1 MYNNDDYYQKILKFS
16 QEVKCPSSIQIDLD
30 LRRTFP
36 NEEQVMDDKF
46 QQSLKNV
53 LVCYSTRNSSIGYCQ
68 GMNFVVSRL
77 LMLMGN
83 EEQTFYLFL
92 QIMEVLVSLI
102 YYDNLTGIIIETTLI
117 ESLLPIY
124 LPELHEFLEKN
135 NFNLTISNFI
145 HKWMVC
151 LFTQTLKIEMVYSFL
166 DFFFLDGSISLVK
179 NSLFIFASLQEEI
192 LSKDSFEEIYTVLTE
207 VENKIINPRIM
218 IYFLYEKD
226 FSFDDGNIRYLRSI
240 LSKPIRNKLHNGE
253 LLSTA
258 KRTWDENRELLK
270 KRNINCDPNWPFCLY
285 EVEYDINDVL
295 IFKESK
301 NIFVIDDYYYIK
313 SKGYQ
318 DEKEDNVDEFITKND
333 NKLLIERH
341 RHICDDQKLV
351 DASQN
356 FSDFQK
362 IILEEMN
369 NNAEKNKSQ
378 ELKIYES
385 LKKFKDVEAII
396 KEVQKILNDPKRI
409 IKISEM
415 KSIYE
420 KYKTYK
426 YYPDNY
432 SMFKLQ

>member
-1 MYNNDDYYQKILKFS
+1 M
-16 QEVKCPSSIQIDLD
+16 
-30 LRRTFP
+30 
-36 NEEQVMDDKF
+36 
-46 QQSLKNV
+46 
-53 LVCYSTRNSSIGYCQ
+53 
-68 GMNFVVSRL
+68 
-77 LMLMGN
+77 
-83 EEQTFYLFL
+83 
-92 QIMEVLVSLI
+92 
-102 YYDNLTGIIIETTLI
+102 
-117 ESLLPIY
+117 
-124 LPELHEFLEKN
+124 
-135 NFNLTISNFI
+135 
-145 HKWMVC
+145 
-151 LFTQTLKIEMVYSFL
+151 
-166 DFFFLDGSISLVK
+166 
-179 NSLFIFASLQEEI
+179 
-192 LSKDSFEEIYTVLTE
+192 
-207 VENKIINPRIM
+207 
-218 IYFLYEKD
+218 
-226 FSFDDGNIRYLRSI
+226 
-240 LSKPIRNKLHNGE
+240 
-253 LLSTA
+253 
-258 KRTWDENRELLK
+258 
-270 KRNINCDPNWPFCLY
+270 
-285 EVEYDINDVL
+285 L